1 MRRRTAL
8 VAALALGALSGL
20 SGVGPA
26 AAESLGVNWEGSFG
40 DSRIVDG
47 YEETGAELVVP
58 VTFEYSGPPG
68 SVISD
73 VTLELIPLG
82 GDCDRR
88 TYTQAL
94 QDGDGPGTPGT
105 TQPPPPTQPEPS
117 PDEPAATANWTF
129 RVDPRCNG
137 IYDIEVV
144 ARADPA
150 GALMPGD
157 PGTESEPLRAS
168 AAAVSLAAPSPTGV
182 SASARPD
189 RKVDIRW
196 SPPAEWSGGAPDDAI
211 GYRVLRTAGDG
222 EPVVIA
228 DDLTLSTTS
237 VVDDTAASAAPGR
250 YRYAVVAV
258 RRDAGGN
265 PLVSAPGTSIL
276 DIAPPPAASPAAATT
291 ARSTSH
297 GGARVGRTG
306 VPAQGTA
313 PAPVIDDTFDPEL
326 DYSDLETGPE
336 EAIVPDDASLFEVVS
351 EDPVGTGLLVPGAV
365 ALCLAVWAGHLRH
378 LARRATPTAR

>member
-1 MRRRTAL
+1 MRLRTV
-8 VAALALGALSGL
+8 VAAGLALGALSGVAGI
-20 SGVGPA
+20 GVA
-26 AAESLGVNWEGSFG
+26 AAEPLGVNWEGRFS
-40 DSRIVDG
+40 DARIVDG
-47 YEETGAELVVP
+47 YEETGTELVVP

-73 VTLELIPLG
+73 ITLELIPLG
-82 GDCDRR
+82 GSCDRR
-88 TYTQAL
+88 SYTQAL

-117 PDEPAATANWTF
+117 PDEAAATANWTF

-137 IYDIEVV
+137 VYDIEVI

-168 AAAVSLAAPSPTGV
+168 SVGLSLAAPSPSGV
-182 SASARPD
+182 SAASRAD

-196 SPPAEWSGGAPDDAI
+196 STPDAWSGGAPDDAI
-211 GYRVLRTAGDG
+211 GYRVLRAAGDG

-228 DDLTLSTTS
+228 DDLTLSTLS
-237 VVDDTAASAAPGR
+237 VVDDSAASAAPGR
-250 YRYAVVAV
+250 YRYAVVAI
-258 RRDAGGN
+258 RRDAAGN

-276 DIAPPPAASPAAATT
+276 DIAPPATAAPAAAST
-291 ARSTSH
+291 ARSTNL
-297 GGARVGRTG
+297 GGARVGRAR
-306 VPAQGTA
+306 VPAPATV
-313 PAPVIDDTFDPEL
+313 PAPVIDDTFEPEL
-326 DYSDLETGPE
+326 DYSELETGPE

-351 EDPVGTGLLVPGAV
+351 EDPVGAGLLVPGAV

-378 LARRATPTAR
+378 LARRATPTIR